1 MNKKI
6 IQFLEEAGFE
16 GRKTEP
22 AALQLLRYFEEEY
35 GVRLLA
41 LLEKEWLDE
50 QVHTDMTHYDFE
62 MLRDFIGDSDLEKFD
77 KVVEKIEAYG

>member
-16 GRKTEP
+16 GQKTEP

-35 GVRLLA
+35 GVNLLA

-50 QVHTDMTHYDFE
+50 QMHSDLSHYDFE
-62 MLRDFIGDSDLEKFD
+62 MLREFIGDGHLEKFD
-77 KVVEKIEAYG
+77 EVVAQIEACD